1 MPEEVSTE
9 LATDAASFAM
19 SLPASVEMPA
29 GAGKTHL
36 LAATTKHIIDCGG
49 RALVLTH
56 TNAGVHAINAR
67 LKRFGITKGVQVST
81 IASFA
86 FRLAR
91 AYPQL
96 GGLRVPK
103 LMVPAQAQYY
113 VSAAIKVA
121 QSRHIHAVLRASFT
135 HLLVDEYQDCSE
147 TQHAFVLALRA
158 AIPAAGVLGDPLQ
171 AIFGFN
177 ERLAD
182 WPTVQTQFPS
192 HPTTIKPHRWSGHN
206 EALGKWL
213 LEIRPRMV
221 PGHVVR
227 WTNVALPEG
236 VTFQNISDDPTGV
249 TEAALA
255 TRPANETVLIIAPRA
270 NTARTIAGDLRGI
283 FTVMEEM
290 AGKYMAQRLENLATM
305 SPIDYPLWLFDL
317 TKSCHCNHGVLD
329 TQTLRK
335 RYANG
340 KSAGD
345 LLKGGAGGRA
355 GAEPAIR
362 AFDSIVSNPTLGTL
376 AAAMSVV
383 PTSPVLRLHSHE
395 AWYDIQ
401 ASIRGA
407 IAHGDDPG
415 VLLEELAK
423 VREVLRHAGRRE
435 RRRII
440 SRTLLVKGLEYDHV
454 IIANVNEH
462 ASINDLYVAL
472 SRARKTIKILGVSDS
487 LQLHQ
492 SPKGR

>member
-1 MPEEVSTE
+1 MPEKVSFE
-9 LATDAASFAM
+9 LATDAASFA
-19 SLPASVEMPA
+19 SALPASVEMPA

-36 LAATTKHIIDCGG
+36 LSATTKHIIEGGG
-49 RALVLTH
+49 RVLVLTH

-81 IASFA
+81 ITSFA

-96 GGLRVPK
+96 GGLQVPK
-103 LMVPAQAQYY
+103 LMVPAQSQSYI
-113 VSAAIKVA
+113 SAATKVA
-121 QSRHIHAVLRASFT
+121 ASEHIQAVLAASFT

-147 TQHAFVLALRA
+147 TQHAFVSAVRA

-177 ERLAD
+177 ERLAT
-182 WPTVQTQFPS
+182 WATVQAQFPP
-192 HPTTIKPHRWSGHN
+192 HPMTIEPNRWSNHN
-206 EALGKWL
+206 EALGDWL

-221 PGHVVR
+221 PGHVVK
-227 WTNVALPEG
+227 WTNIALPDG
-236 VTFQNISDDPTGV
+236 VTFQNISGNPKGV

-255 TRPANETVLIIAPRA
+255 TRPADETVLILAPRA

-283 FTVMEEM
+283 FTVMEEIAGNFM
-290 AGKYMAQRLENLATM
+290 AERLNNLATIN
-305 SPIDYPLWLFDL
+305 PAGYPLWLFDL

-329 TQTLRK
+329 TQTLHK
-335 RYANG
+335 RYAKG
-340 KSAGD
+340 KSASD
-345 LLKGGAGGRA
+345 LLKGGTGGRA
-355 GAEPAIR
+355 GAEPAIH
-362 AFDSIVSNPTLGTL
+362 AFDSVVLNPTLATL

-383 PTSPVLRLHSHE
+383 PTSPALRLHSHE
-395 AWYDIQ
+395 AWYDMQ

-407 IAHGDDPG
+407 VAHGDDTA

-423 VREVLRHAGRRE
+423 IREVLRHAGRRE

-440 SRTLLVKGLEYDHV
+440 SRTLLVKRLEYDHV
-454 IIANVNEH
+454 VIADVNQH

-472 SRARKTIKILGVSDS
+472 SRARKTITILGVSDS
-487 LQLHQ
+487 LQLQ
-492 SPKGR
+492 ESPNGR